1 MSKSR
6 ALANQE
12 RQVQVQKVL
21 RLAKAMLLATATIM
35 TFSTVILL
43 IADNLYRPDAFKIEQ
58 IKFKGAFVNLT
69 PEEVQTVVQKE
80 KMGNY
85 FSVELDKIKKQVE
98 AIDWVRS
105 ADVRREWPDT
115 LLISLKEHRPVMK
128 WQTVGETKSNKSGT
142 EKWVSLA
149 GSVITIDEPLDLR
162 SPLVLNGPDHDAG
175 QMLLKAVQWQK
186 RLAMSGLEI
195 RSITLSASQA
205 WSMEL
210 ALDTKGSTFELLLG
224 RENIVQRL
232 DRFQV
237 LFDRQFKGRGVSLLR
252 VDARYPDGLAVDQR
266 EAEASSSVETLGVSN
281 KGCFSNHQFECGAG
295 RGGQQA

>member
-12 RQVQVQKVL
+12 KQVQVQKVL

-69 PEEVQTVVQKE
+69 PEEVQTVVQE
-80 KMGNY
+80 ERMGNY
-85 FSVELDKIKKQVE
+85 FSVELDKIKQQVE

-128 WQTVGETKSNKSGT
+128 WRTVGETGSNKSGT

-162 SPLVLNGPDHDAG
+162 SPLILNGPDHDAG

-186 RLAMSGLEI
+186 RLSMSGLEI

-224 RENIVQRL
+224 RENIAQRL

-266 EAEASSSVETLGVSN
+266 EMEGSSTVKTLDVSN
-281 KGCFSNHQFECGAG
+281 KGCFSNHRFECGAV
-295 RGGQQA
+295 RGGQQT

>member
-128 WQTVGETKSNKSGT
+128 WQTVGETTSNKSGT

-232 DRFQV
+232 DRFLV

-266 EAEASSSVETLGVSN
+266 EAEASSTVEILGVSN
-281 KGCFSNHQFECGAG
+281 RGCFSNHQFECGAV